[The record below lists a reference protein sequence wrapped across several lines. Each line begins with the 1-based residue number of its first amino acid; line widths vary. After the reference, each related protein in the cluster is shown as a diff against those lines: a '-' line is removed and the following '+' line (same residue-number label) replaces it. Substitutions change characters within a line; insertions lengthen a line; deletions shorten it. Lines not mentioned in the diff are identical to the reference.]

1 MLSVPREAS
10 SGSADDQRRRPA
22 MMVAGLSGLIA
33 TWVMTRNIA
42 RFGLRDD
49 EAFSISTSWRSWSS
63 LGRLSL
69 ESETNG
75 FLYAVGLKIWMIGG
89 MSPGWLRVPSAAAV
103 VIAVAIIAWLST
115 RLVNRTAGLISGAV
129 LIFNGS
135 AFGFGQYI
143 RFYAPVMML
152 AAVSI
157 AAWTAD
163 IGRPRRSTLSIWA
176 VCSIAIVSSHIISAC
191 LVVGQLV
198 ALFMLS
204 KPDRQWRRRTT
215 AMIPAGMIGVVTAYL
230 VSSHAEGQ
238 EINLPLGTRAI
249 ADVAYSLSGSGG
261 WKALTAYGVVGL
273 LALTATASMTC
284 GRPNAHSSSDGGAD
298 GGADVLAHRRLIQFR
313 AMVAAPWI
321 IILVGLTMLSV
332 ASLFTNAMVGRY
344 TAFLLPAV
352 ALGLGNGIGLA
363 LHSQTPGTVVPVRSL
378 AGVALPRATRPP
390 WGARQLVT
398 CLGML
403 LIIGFGS
410 TSGTRGWRLART
422 EQRTDWS
429 SVVNTLASQ
438 TRPEDGVLFA
448 NDSIRL
454 FFEYEKR
461 RRTDLILPSPRFPSV
476 PWGAFGTGDHRY
488 VPFDVA
494 DVEAAWQRSDRLWL
508 VIETPL
514 LENNSASINRVF
526 DRFHPTLIDSPN
538 RTAVIY
544 RLDRSNSSKEP
555 TRNNQKK

>member
-1 MLSVPREAS
+1 MLSIRREAA
-10 SGSADDQRRRPA
+10 SGSTDDQRRRPA
-22 MMVAGLSGLIA
+22 MMVAGLAGLVA
-33 TWVMTRNIA
+33 AWVITRDIA
-42 RFGLRDD
+42 RFGLHDD

-63 LGRLSL
+63 LGRLSF

-75 FLYAVGLKIWMIGG
+75 FLYAAGLKIWMIGG
-89 MSPGWLRVPSAAAV
+89 TSPGWLRVPSALGV
-103 VIAVAIIAWLST
+103 VVAVAIISWLAT
-115 RLVNRTAGLISGAV
+115 RLVNRTAGLISGSV

-135 AFGFGQYI
+135 AFEFGQYI

-152 AAVSI
+152 AAASI

-176 VCSIAIVSSHIISAC
+176 MCSIAMVSSHIISAC

-198 ALFMLS
+198 ALFMLA
-204 KPDRQWRRRTT
+204 KPDRQLRRRAT
-215 AMIPAGMIGVVTAYL
+215 AMIPAGIVGLFAAYL

-238 EINLPLGTRAI
+238 EINQPLSARAV

-273 LALTATASMTC
+273 LAVTATVSMTC
-284 GRPNAHSSSDGGAD
+284 RRPNEHVSADDAAD
-298 GGADVLAHRRLIQFR
+298 GSADSPADAMAERRLIQFR

-321 IILVGLTMLSV
+321 VLLVGLGMLTV

-378 AGVALPRATRPP
+378 AGVALPKATRPP

-398 CLGML
+398 CLGIL
-403 LIIGFGS
+403 LIVVFGS

-448 NDSIRL
+448 NDSVRL

-461 RRTDLILPSPRFPSV
+461 RRTDLVLPSPRFPSV

-494 DVEAAWQRSDRLWL
+494 DVEAAWRSHDRLWL

-514 LENNSASINRVF
+514 LEKSPASIAEVF

-544 RLDRSNSSKEP
+544 RLDRE
-555 TRNNQKK
+555 T